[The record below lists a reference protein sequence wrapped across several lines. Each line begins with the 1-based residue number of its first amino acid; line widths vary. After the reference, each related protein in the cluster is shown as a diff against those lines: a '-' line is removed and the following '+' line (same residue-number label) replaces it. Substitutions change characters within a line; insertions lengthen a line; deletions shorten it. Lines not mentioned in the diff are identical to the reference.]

1 MTERATKDKPRITKW
16 RHGWQALSAWDTC
29 RDDDVTWRLNIKAFE
44 FVKSLNAKG
53 AAHDRP

>member
-1 MTERATKDKPRITKW
+1 MIKRATKDKPRITKW

-44 FVKSLNAKG
+44 IAKSLNAKR
-53 AAHDRP
+53 HST